1 MILVLLRLLLLLF
14 SLYGYGALF
23 SQKCRFPESLSAI
36 SACCLVILL
45 LYAGAFARIL
55 NGTVWGVFGIGL
67 ALGIFF
73 LFIQQNPI
81 EWEKLLSLKAFWMTF
96 YFFIFSWTLLHTR
109 LEHYD
114 NYSHWALIVKFLF
127 TEGRLPGAADSLIHF
142 SSYPMGSSLF
152 LYYAAKVV
160 GFQDGILLTAQFL
173 LIFAGLYA
181 LFAAVRDESLS
192 LVRAMMFATFA
203 LFNYFNIAIRMD
215 NLLVDFILPILTLA
229 GIAGVYRLR
238 KEQWKRNLFA
248 FLLLSVLLLVKN
260 SAVFFAVI
268 FIGYYLAASF
278 GVNIP
283 GKIKNGLGVLLT
295 LVLSFVPL
303 TLWKAH
309 VAKTFTE
316 EVSKTVLSSFGQFQK
331 AFEIPEAREVTR
343 LFLDQ
348 IRTFSNVSLQ
358 GFLLINLLLIG
369 TMLFVSRQNKRRGW
383 CVFGNLAAIDSMI
396 VLYYA
401 GMYGMYLFSMPIDE
415 ALYLAG
421 FERYASSIIIWGLGM
436 GALVLAR
443 EIDLSMFEQTIEKRT
458 YKSYKNL
465 RNKKAFQYTSVFLLF
480 FSVLLLLSEINGIRY
495 HESHFEQTI
504 PAKFMRVTGNKMQLN
519 DRRYLVV
526 TTDKPHVDDYY
537 VQYVGRYFLYSP
549 HVDGRENF
557 LMDDETFINLLSRYD
572 EVVVL
577 DDHYTFDAMMSKL
590 FNETLTP
597 GVYKVSDLLS
607 GLAVN

>member
-1 MILVLLRLLLLLF
+1 M
-14 SLYGYGALF
+14 
-23 SQKCRFPESLSAI
+23 
-36 SACCLVILL
+36 
-45 LYAGAFARIL
+45 
-55 NGTVWGVFGIGL
+55 
-67 ALGIFF
+67 
-73 LFIQQNPI
+73 
-81 EWEKLLSLKAFWMTF
+81 
-96 YFFIFSWTLLHTR
+96 
-109 LEHYD
+109 
-114 NYSHWALIVKFLF
+114 
-127 TEGRLPGAADSLIHF
+127 
-142 SSYPMGSSLF
+142 
-152 LYYAAKVV
+152 
-160 GFQDGILLTAQFL
+160 
-173 LIFAGLYA
+173 
-181 LFAAVRDESLS
+181 
-192 LVRAMMFATFA
+192 
-203 LFNYFNIAIRMD
+203 
-215 NLLVDFILPILTLA
+215 
-229 GIAGVYRLR
+229 
-238 KEQWKRNLFA
+238 
-248 FLLLSVLLLVKN
+248 LLSVLLLVKN

-495 HESHFEQTI
+495 HESQFEQTI

-577 DDHYTFDAMMSKL
+577 DNHYTFDSMMSKL
-590 FNETLTP
+590 FHETLTP

>member
-526 TTDKPHVDDYY
+526 TTDKLHVDDYY

>member
-1 MILVLLRLLLLLF
+1 
-14 SLYGYGALF
+14 
-23 SQKCRFPESLSAI
+23 
-36 SACCLVILL
+36 
-45 LYAGAFARIL
+45 
-55 NGTVWGVFGIGL
+55 
-67 ALGIFF
+67 
-73 LFIQQNPI
+73 
-81 EWEKLLSLKAFWMTF
+81 
-96 YFFIFSWTLLHTR
+96 
-109 LEHYD
+109 
-114 NYSHWALIVKFLF
+114 
-127 TEGRLPGAADSLIHF
+127 
-142 SSYPMGSSLF
+142 
-152 LYYAAKVV
+152 
-160 GFQDGILLTAQFL
+160 QFL

-229 GIAGVYRLR
+229 GIAGMYRLR

-358 GFLLINLLLIG
+358 GFLLINLLLIV
-369 TMLFVSRQNKRRGW
+369 TMLFVSRQNKRSGW
-383 CVFGNLAAIDSMI
+383 RVFGNLAAIDSMI

-458 YKSYKNL
+458 YKSY
-465 RNKKAFQYTSVFLLF
+465 
-480 FSVLLLLSEINGIRY
+480 
-495 HESHFEQTI
+495 
-504 PAKFMRVTGNKMQLN
+504 
-519 DRRYLVV
+519 
-526 TTDKPHVDDYY
+526 
-537 VQYVGRYFLYSP
+537 
-549 HVDGRENF
+549 
-557 LMDDETFINLLSRYD
+557 
-572 EVVVL
+572 
-577 DDHYTFDAMMSKL
+577 
-590 FNETLTP
+590 
-597 GVYKVSDLLS
+597 
-607 GLAVN
+607 

>member
-238 KEQWKRNLFA
+238 KEQ
-248 FLLLSVLLLVKN
+248 
-260 SAVFFAVI
+260 
-268 FIGYYLAASF
+268 
-278 GVNIP
+278 
-283 GKIKNGLGVLLT
+283 
-295 LVLSFVPL
+295 
-303 TLWKAH
+303 
-309 VAKTFTE
+309 
-316 EVSKTVLSSFGQFQK
+316 
-331 AFEIPEAREVTR
+331 
-343 LFLDQ
+343 
-348 IRTFSNVSLQ
+348 
-358 GFLLINLLLIG
+358 
-369 TMLFVSRQNKRRGW
+369 
-383 CVFGNLAAIDSMI
+383 
-396 VLYYA
+396 
-401 GMYGMYLFSMPIDE
+401 
-415 ALYLAG
+415 
-421 FERYASSIIIWGLGM
+421 
-436 GALVLAR
+436 
-443 EIDLSMFEQTIEKRT
+443 
-458 YKSYKNL
+458 
-465 RNKKAFQYTSVFLLF
+465 
-480 FSVLLLLSEINGIRY
+480 
-495 HESHFEQTI
+495 
-504 PAKFMRVTGNKMQLN
+504 
-519 DRRYLVV
+519 
-526 TTDKPHVDDYY
+526 
-537 VQYVGRYFLYSP
+537 
-549 HVDGRENF
+549 
-557 LMDDETFINLLSRYD
+557 
-572 EVVVL
+572 
-577 DDHYTFDAMMSKL
+577 
-590 FNETLTP
+590 
-597 GVYKVSDLLS
+597 
-607 GLAVN
+607 